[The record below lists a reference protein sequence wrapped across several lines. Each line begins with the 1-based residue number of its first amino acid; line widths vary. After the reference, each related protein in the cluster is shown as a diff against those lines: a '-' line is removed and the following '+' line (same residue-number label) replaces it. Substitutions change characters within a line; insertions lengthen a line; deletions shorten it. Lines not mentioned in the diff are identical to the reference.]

1 MRSYCQKYEAT
12 CPRLTMQDVSSP
24 EKLQQQALLGGLTQG
39 AATQAYA
46 LLLAPALAGREG
58 VQSAAVS
65 SPAGSTSNGSSTG
78 TPVCGKLAHLAQTSL
93 LLIVSPIS

>member
-1 MRSYCQKYEAT
+1 
-12 CPRLTMQDVSSP
+12 MQDVSSP

-46 LLLAPALAGREG
+46 LLLSPALAGREG
-58 VQSAAVS
+58 IQSAAVS
-65 SPAGSTSNGSSTG
+65 SPAGSNSNGSSRG
-78 TPVCGKLAHLAQTSL
+78 TCGKLAHLAQTSS